1 MKSFRNPK
9 YLERYEDVVFYLENN
24 IEIAPAN
31 NTDQVRNN
39 LKFIAD
45 NTGEVTPFDWY
56 NARIALDFK
65 VQQYDGTDF
74 VIGANVNDNS
84 LTANRLAQIIAYE
97 ADQMGIVN
105 GANSFIS
112 RLSVLANGKELYQC
126 NYANHSV
133 NIKNLLEYNKSYADS
148 VATNEFYFL
157 DTSTSANK
165 NRFTRR
171 NVTHRQ
177 DGANPGA
184 DQAGLMLDNTT
195 ATFNEGFAKR
205 KSMLGTSRTVH
216 CEIPLN
222 RYSFFE
228 ALEDKLLPNTKIEIN
243 FEIEKDDN
251 LIWRSG
257 GNRCR
262 VVISRLQ
269 LFAPRLIF
277 NSEGSKI
284 YMSEYLKPYKWTY
297 LNEVV
302 QPSLANNQRV
312 GNFKI
317 TNGISKPRH
326 VFVFFINTPNIES
339 QTANP
344 FLYNTFSV
352 STDPQTLDRCYLEVG
367 NGNEYPDIHYK
378 PSEDPSRVFR
388 DVMSYVYANN
398 DFQGGTLLNR
408 QNFENIFPFV
418 YFDLTKQKLDI
429 KDGVTKLSFHYEL
442 SGATAANYNIYA
454 LILHERE
461 AEIEQQSGK
470 LLLRA

>member
-1 MKSFRNPK
+1 MKSIRNPI
-9 YLERYEDVVFYLENN
+9 YLERYEDVVFDLEQPLN
-24 IEIAPAN
+24 IAPAN
-31 NTDQVRNN
+31 NTVQVRNN

-45 NTGEVTPFDWY
+45 NSGEATPFDWY
-56 NARIALDFK
+56 NARIAMDFK
-65 VQQYDGTDF
+65 VEQHDGTDF
-74 VIGANVNDNS
+74 VIGANVNDDS
-84 LTANRLAQIIAYE
+84 ILVANRAQITAYE

-171 NVTHRQ
+171 NVTHRRNAAN
-177 DGANPGA
+177 GAEEE
-184 DQAGLMLDNTT
+184 GLMLDNTP
-195 ATFNEGFAKR
+195 ATYNEGFAKR
-205 KSMLGTSRTVH
+205 KALLGTSSTVR

-228 ALEDKLLPNTKIEIN
+228 KLENILLPNTKIEIQ

-251 LIWRSG
+251 LIWRTG

-262 VVISRLQ
+262 VVITRLQ
-269 LFAPRLIF
+269 LFVPRLVF
-277 NSEGSKI
+277 NEEGNKI
-284 YMSEYLKPYKWTY
+284 YMRDYLKPKTWTY

-302 QPSLANNQRV
+302 ETKIFENQAV
-312 GNFKI
+312 GNFRI

-352 STDPQTLDRCYLEVG
+352 STDPRTLNRCYLEVG

-388 DVMSYVYANN
+388 DVLSYVFANN

-418 YFDLTKQKLDI
+418 YFDLTKQKIDL
-429 KDGVTKLSFHYEL
+429 KDGVTKLAFHYEL
-442 SGATAANYNIYA
+442 SGATAANYSIYA
-454 LILHERE
+454 LILHERQ
-461 AEIEQQSGK
+461 AEIEQLSGK

>member
-1 MKSFRNPK
+1 MKSIRNPK
-9 YLERYEDVVFYLENN
+9 YLERYEDVLFDLEQPLN
-24 IEIAPAN
+24 IAPAN
-31 NTDQVRNN
+31 NTVQVRNN

-45 NTGEVTPFDWY
+45 NSGEATPFDWY
-56 NARIALDFK
+56 NARIAMDFK
-65 VQQYDGTDF
+65 VEQHDGTDF
-74 VIGANVNDNS
+74 VIGANVNDDS
-84 LTANRLAQIIAYE
+84 ILVANRAQITAYE

-171 NVTHRQ
+171 NVTHRRNAAN
-177 DGANPGA
+177 GAEEE
-184 DQAGLMLDNTT
+184 GLMIDNTP
-195 ATFNEGFAKR
+195 ATYNEGFAKR
-205 KSMLGTSRTVH
+205 KALLGTSSIVH

-251 LIWRSG
+251 LIWRTG

-262 VVISRLQ
+262 VVITRLQ
-269 LFAPRLIF
+269 LFVPRIIY
-277 NSEGSKI
+277 NKDGHDI
-284 YMSEYLKPYKWTY
+284 YMKDYLKPDTWPY

-302 QPSLANNQRV
+302 ESNLATNQAV
-312 GNFKI
+312 GNFRI

-344 FLYNTFSV
+344 FLYNTFSI
-352 STDPQTLDRCYLEVG
+352 STDPQTLNRCYLEVG
-367 NGNEYPDIHYK
+367 NGNEYPNIHYK

-388 DVMSYVYANN
+388 DVMSYVFANN

-418 YFDLTKQKLDI
+418 YFDLTKQKIDL

-454 LILHERE
+454 LVLHERK
-461 AEIEQQSGK
+461 AEIEQKSGK

>member
-9 YLERYEDVVFYLENN
+9 YLERYEDVVFNLENPIN
-24 IEIAPAN
+24 IAPAN
-31 NTDQVRNN
+31 NTVQVRNN

-45 NTGEVTPFDWY
+45 NSGEATPFDWY
-56 NARIALDFK
+56 NARIAMDFK
-65 VQQYDGTDF
+65 VEQHDGTDF
-74 VIGANVNDNS
+74 VIGANVNDDS
-84 LTANRLAQIIAYE
+84 ILVANRAQITAYE

-105 GANSFIS
+105 GSNSFIS

-171 NVTHRQ
+171 NVTHRRNAAN
-177 DGANPGA
+177 GAEEE
-184 DQAGLMLDNTT
+184 GLMIDNTP
-195 ATFNEGFAKR
+195 ASFNEGFAKR
-205 KSMLGTSRTVH
+205 KALLGTSSTVH

-228 ALEDKLLPNTKIEIN
+228 ALENKLLPNTKIEIN

-251 LIWRSG
+251 LIWRTG

-262 VVISRLQ
+262 VVITRLQ
-269 LFAPRLIF
+269 LFVPRIIY
-277 NSEGSKI
+277 NKDGHEI
-284 YMSEYLKPYKWTY
+284 YMRDYLKPDTLPY

-302 QPSLANNQRV
+302 ETNLATNQAV
-312 GNFKI
+312 GNFRI

-352 STDPQTLDRCYLEVG
+352 STDPRTLNRCYLEVG

-388 DVMSYVYANN
+388 DVMSYVFANN

-418 YFDLTKQKLDI
+418 YFDLTKQKIDL
-429 KDGVTKLSFHYEL
+429 KDGVTKLAFHYEL

-454 LILHERE
+454 LVLHERE
-461 AEIEQQSGK
+461 AVIEQKSGK

>member
-1 MKSFRNPK
+1 MVLILLFQG
-9 YLERYEDVVFYLENN
+9 YLYY
-24 IEIAPAN
+24 
-31 NTDQVRNN
+31 
-39 LKFIAD
+39 
-45 NTGEVTPFDWY
+45 Y
-56 NARIALDFK
+56 
-65 VQQYDGTDF
+65 
-74 VIGANVNDNS
+74 
-84 LTANRLAQIIAYE
+84 
-97 ADQMGIVN
+97 
-105 GANSFIS
+105 
-112 RLSVLANGKELYQC
+112 LANGKELYQC

-157 DTSTSANK
+157 HTSTSANK

-177 DGANPGA
+177 DGANPGG
-184 DQAGLMLDNTT
+184 DQAGLMIDNTP
-195 ATFNEGFAKR
+195 ASYNEGFAKR
-205 KSMLGTSRTVH
+205 KALLGTSSTVH

-222 RYSFFE
+222 RYSCFE

-257 GNRCR
+257 GNAYR
-262 VVISRLQ
+262 VVITRLQ
-269 LFAPRLIF
+269 LFVPRLVF

-284 YMSEYLKPYKWTY
+284 YVSEYLKPYKWTY

-302 QPSLANNQRV
+302 ESNIAGNQAV
-312 GNFKI
+312 GNFRI
-317 TNGISKPRH
+317 TDGISKPRH
-326 VFVFFINTPNIES
+326 VFVFIINTPNIES

-352 STDPQTLDRCYLEVG
+352 STNPRTLNRCYLEVG
-367 NGNEYPDIHYK
+367 NGNEYPDIHFK
-378 PSEDPSRVFR
+378 PSSDPSRVFR

-408 QNFENIFPFV
+408 QNFESIFPFV

-429 KDGVTKLSFHYEL
+429 KDGVTKLAFHYEL

-454 LILHERE
+454 LVLHERE

-470 LLLRA
+470 LLRRA